1 MILQQAQIRDILA
14 RQQTGGQEA
23 TGGNQGGGG
32 QVVEGR
38 RVARPRMRGFT
49 LGGFRFRFG
58 IVFHTVH
65 QVPQVQ
71 GAAAATP
78 PPVQTEG
85 VDTPGAANTAAA
97 TSETTADEA
106 DGEVDNVQLR
116 RYVAEVSASAMAVEQ
131 LANEGRLDLE
141 PSRIQA
147 ADEWSDEDA
156 DEGEEAIED
165 GNVSDINEEV
175 TDTANRAETECEDK
189 GESCEQSSQMRDNL
203 KVKEESE
210 PERLK
215 SDDYSNNTSTT
226 KQGFGNCESENN
238 LELEPP
244 QTESSSDS
252 PSSVSLTTSDIQ
264 EVRQNLV
271 EASQEAQE
279 LLRDLQTISSSASD

>member
-65 QVPQVQ
+65 QVPQVKKFSYHGRHSYSHIVQVQ

-97 TSETTADEA
+97 TSETTAEEA

-116 RYVAEVSASAMAVEQ
+116 RSVFKIKIV
-131 LANEGRLDLE
+131 
-141 PSRIQA
+141 
-147 ADEWSDEDA
+147 
-156 DEGEEAIED
+156 
-165 GNVSDINEEV
+165 NVFKRPGLN
-175 TDTANRAETECEDK
+175 A
-189 GESCEQSSQMRDNL
+189 
-203 KVKEESE
+203 
-210 PERLK
+210 
-215 SDDYSNNTSTT
+215 
-226 KQGFGNCESENN
+226 
-238 LELEPP
+238 
-244 QTESSSDS
+244 
-252 PSSVSLTTSDIQ
+252 
-264 EVRQNLV
+264 
-271 EASQEAQE
+271 
-279 LLRDLQTISSSASD
+279 